1 MAELIFENVI
11 CSILPPNAPTA
22 SASPL
27 SSGRLAVSQDPKTG
41 NTILTASLWQ
51 LTVPQTCHLQKM
63 AGAYWIHLD
72 ESAVFSSLSID
83 GPASDYVVPRGAAIL
98 KVAFDNHAGQNE
110 LAIFESLFV
119 PGTGRAPPTPAREP
133 TLNQHPTNTLAVVD
147 EGGEVVGVVAD
158 SLQFESQ
165 PVDYPQDE
173 PVVIELDSLP
183 VVPVPGEPQQPGAA
197 ATTGADEPVRLRVL
211 SQTSTTL
218 VTASDYISTGILATS
233 STLSN
238 LLTTG
243 SEKLK
248 FLLPVSAQP
257 WTPSPST
264 QRNLDK
270 FNNATSKTAEYTRK
284 AADTVASVAVKTGK
298 TIAVSASKM
307 MPPSTSQS
315 VSQSR
320 TANASWDMLKATIH
334 AVSTILDSSVQ
345 AGKEIFD
352 SSVSATSNL
361 VSHRY
366 GPRAGEAVTKTL
378 GGVGNVA
385 LIYFDA
391 KGIGRRAFIKHAAKG
406 ALNIKLK
413 DGRVVSLGERAGQGK
428 VAVAATAAPG
438 QKGQVPVLTNVQ
450 PK

>member
-1 MAELIFENVI
+1 
-11 CSILPPNAPTA
+11 
-22 SASPL
+22 
-27 SSGRLAVSQDPKTG
+27 
-41 NTILTASLWQ
+41 
-51 LTVPQTCHLQKM
+51 M

-83 GPASDYVVPRGAAIL
+83 GPAPDYVVPRGAAIL

-119 PGTGRAPPTPAREP
+119 AGTGRAPPTPARQP
-133 TLNQHPTNTLAVVD
+133 SMNQHPTNTLAVVD

-165 PVDYPQDE
+165 PTDYPQDK

-183 VVPVPGEPQQPGAA
+183 VVPVPGAT
-197 ATTGADEPVRLRVL
+197 ATTGIEEPVRLRVL

-233 STLSN
+233 STVSN

-270 FNNATSKTAEYTRK
+270 FNSATTKTAEYTRK

-298 TIAVSASKM
+298 TIAESASKM

-315 VSQSR
+315 VAQSR

-428 VAVAATAAPG
+428 VAAAASTPPA